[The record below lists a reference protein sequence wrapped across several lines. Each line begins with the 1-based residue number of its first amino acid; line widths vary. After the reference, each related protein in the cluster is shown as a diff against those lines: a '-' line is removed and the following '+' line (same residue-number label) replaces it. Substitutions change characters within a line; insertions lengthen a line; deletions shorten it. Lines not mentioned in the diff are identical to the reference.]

1 MKNPTVT
8 ITMEDGGVITI
19 ELYPDVAP
27 NTVRNFISLIKKGY
41 YDGLIF
47 HRVIEGFMIQGG
59 CPEGSGIGGPGYCI
73 PG

>member
-27 NTVRNFISLIKKGY
+27 NTVRNFIS
-41 YDGLIF
+41 
-47 HRVIEGFMIQGG
+47 GFSWMSLRRSCGTSRSGRRANGG
-59 CPEGSGIGGPGYCI
+59 RWSWYRR
-73 PG
+73 

>member
-27 NTVRNFISLIKKGY
+27 NTVRNFISLIQKGY

-47 HRVIEGFMIQGG
+47 HRVIEGFMIHIVFQ
-59 CPEGSGIGGPGYCI
+59 ENFLKTVLSMS
-73 PG
+73 

>member
-27 NTVRNFISLIKKGY
+27 NTVRNFISLIQKGY
-41 YDGLIF
+41 YDGL
-47 HRVIEGFMIQGG
+47 M
-59 CPEGSGIGGPGYCI
+59 S
-73 PG
+73 

>member
-27 NTVRNFISLIKKGY
+27 NTVRNFISLIQKGY
-41 YDGLIF
+41 YDVLIF
-47 HRVIEGFMIQGG
+47 HLVIEGFMIQGG
-59 CPEGSGIGGPGYCI
+59 CPQ
-73 PG
+73 